1 MRWGKGVALQCC
13 REVNMAIFKIIY
25 WLAIVGQIV
34 IRFPWQK
41 VWKGSAKTV
50 QRVSQTERLIL
61 ILLLVGGFVFPL
73 IYSVT
78 KWLSFADYTL
88 PDWAGWLGVV
98 VLAFS
103 LLLFA
108 WGHRD
113 LKKYWSP
120 SLELMEDHKL
130 ITSGIYATIRHPMY
144 LSQLVLNFAQIL
156 LLQNWIAGPIGLI
169 CFIPFY
175 LVRVKEEDK
184 MMTEKFG
191 DEYKSYVEKTGGLL
205 PKV

>member
-1 MRWGKGVALQCC
+1 
-13 REVNMAIFKIIY
+13 MAIFKIVY

-41 VWKGSAKTV
+41 VWRGSTKTV
-50 QRVSQTERLIL
+50 QRVSSTERLIL
-61 ILLLVGGFVFPL
+61 SLLLIGGFVFPL

-78 KWLSFADYTL
+78 DWLSFADYRL
-88 PDWAGWLGVV
+88 PDWAGWLGIVV
-98 VLAFS
+98 IAFS

-120 SLELMEDHKL
+120 SLELMEGHKL
-130 ITSGIYATIRHPMY
+130 ITSGIYRTIRHPMY
-144 LSQLVLNFAQIL
+144 LSQLVLTFAQML

-175 LVRVKEEDK
+175 LVRKKEEEK
-184 MMTEKFG
+184 MMIEKFG
-191 DEYKSYVEKTGGLL
+191 EEYKTYMEKTGGLV
-205 PKV
+205 PKF